1 VAFRAFSNLTR
12 LCVIGK
18 KIRVRMANLCGD
30 LMAPSSPYAPTT
42 VTTALV
48 NRFRRQRPLR
58 GGSLVITVFGD
69 SIAPRGG
76 EIALASL
83 IRIAAPFGLTERLV
97 RTSVGR
103 LAAKG
108 WLEGR
113 RYGRLGYYRL
123 SATGAA
129 RFAEATR
136 RIYGDAP
143 DEWDGHWTLILAAP
157 GLGRSLHQE
166 LRWLG
171 FGLVL
176 PGVLAHPS
184 HAPQSASQRLRELG
198 VLDEVSVMRAATLRG
213 RSSQALVERGWDLA
227 DLARGYRRFIEMFK
241 PLPTAPGL
249 LKRTTPP
256 SSFVIRTLLIH
267 EYRKVLLRDPL
278 LPKALL
284 PADWPGGVAHR
295 LCSDLYRPL
304 FASAE
309 EYLSRCVATSQG
321 PLPAASADAL
331 SRFGGLRRAVRTP
344 ATR

>member
-1 VAFRAFSNLTR
+1 
-12 LCVIGK
+12 
-18 KIRVRMANLCGD
+18 
-30 LMAPSSPYAPTT
+30 MAPSRLNAPVA

-58 GGSLVITVFGD
+58 SGSLVITVFGD

-103 LAAKG
+103 LAVQG

-123 SATGAA
+123 SASGAV

-143 DEWDGHWTLILAAP
+143 DDWDGHWTLVLAAP

-171 FGLVL
+171 FGVVL

-184 HAPQSASQRLRELG
+184 HAPASVSKRLRELG
-198 VLDEVSVMRAATLRG
+198 VLDEVSVMRAAALPSH
-213 RSSQALVERGWDLA
+213 SSQALVERGWNLA

-241 PLPTAPGL
+241 PLRTEPSL
-249 LKRTTPP
+249 LKRITPP

-278 LPKALL
+278 LPRALL
-284 PADWPGGVAHR
+284 PADWPGGVAHQ

-304 FASAE
+304 FPAAE
-309 EYLSRCVATSQG
+309 EYLSRYVDTSQG
-321 PLPAASADAL
+321 SLPAASVDAL
-331 SRFGGLRRAVRTP
+331 RRFGGLRRPVRTL
-344 ATR
+344 ASR